1 MFDGDADT
9 FWATD
14 DAIHTPEL
22 VIEFA
27 QKRRFNVVRLR
38 EAIQLGQRIGA
49 FAIDAWQKESWRE
62 VAHGTSVGSCRLIRL
77 PDTVEADRIRLRIT
91 DSPVCVAL
99 AEFGVFLQEERE
111 SG

>member
-1 MFDGDADT
+1 
-9 FWATD
+9 
-14 DAIHTPEL
+14 

-77 PDTVEADRIRLRIT
+77 ATAAETERLRLRIT
-91 DSPVCVAL
+91 DSPVSIAL
-99 AEFGVFLQEERE
+99 AEFGVFLHEERE
-111 SG
+111 NE